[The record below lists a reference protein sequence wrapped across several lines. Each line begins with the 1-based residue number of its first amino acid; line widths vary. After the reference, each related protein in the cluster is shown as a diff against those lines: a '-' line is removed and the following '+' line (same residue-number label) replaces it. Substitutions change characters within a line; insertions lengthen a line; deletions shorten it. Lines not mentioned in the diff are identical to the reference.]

1 MTKSKKLSMFVF
13 SLLLVVASLLF
24 VACGGKDYSNVTLTA
39 SQEEIVM
46 FANDENAQNVTFTI
60 NNPVRDMASSLTYTL
75 SNPSICT
82 VSVLS
87 TQSYSTTYAIT
98 GVKGGVSDMTVR
110 TNEGNVSHTIRI
122 QVRQFSSNISPA
134 DNSLYLS
141 LSSEFYPSA
150 ADFTFSDNA
159 TERDL
164 DFYFYGKVN
173 DSSSL
178 TIGDITQNEEYV
190 NAFVQANLIEM
201 NDSQYIIFTDE
212 NGLLYT
218 LGRGVTNNRT
228 QNTFYSF
235 INVNL
240 TDGEYVFDTAVATK
254 VQAGDKFTFFAVN
267 QVDGGE
273 VIYCQRDFYVLID
286 INYESISHEYGY
298 RIVEHDYTA
307 GSDYLYKLE
316 DASQGEITLVP
327 SYQNTIPDGIFIG
340 NTVDFITIYLGVTI
354 ASEND
359 LMQVRSYVD
368 DANVINVKR
377 IESLS
382 SNGQTTYYFQID
394 CATGVEDLTN
404 LNINFY
410 YEGFE
415 NSEDENVNFVYS
427 IPVNIRVIPTN
438 LLINNIDFTTSEI
451 VYTFYNSYAG
461 NSFGWQEFLFS
472 VNPEDA
478 EYDELIID
486 LTDTDLQLRYN
497 NTIYQDQAVIIYDLS
512 QPVYIKGVTDA
523 AITSG
528 RQTIPVSLNFN
539 VIQEG
544 SLKLSLQYEIVQ
556 GATFVEFQTE
566 EFSDRIYLDLNAQE
580 PVEFLDLYA
589 DAQFSSITVSNL
601 SGSSVA
607 RFIIDEQNPY
617 KQEGSK
623 YLLNLHIKALATG
636 TGTYSIVLDNGV
648 QTTLTITVQESLGD
662 ISISTQN
669 QQNSIKYIE
678 DVKETER
685 NSTLLYVFNAADET
699 TFFDIEVVANDN
711 VSSTAITNIQFNF
724 TSQLI
729 QLNDVTNNNKNFN
742 VYLRANGSSELQ
754 LTIGGYSIT
763 DFRLE
768 AITKTYYLDIVAF
781 NYIGNLNVFKESD
794 GEGNYLDPSSTN
806 ENIRNYG
813 VNAAYADVYSGTSL
827 TSAREAVFNITVNN
841 KDAYLFA
848 NPSYLNADTRTMY
861 VENTFDQSYVYWET
875 DSDLGIQ
882 KNGEAV
888 NIMYQSTEESNVYT
902 IVGLGTFDT
911 ETLTFTAFSNIQ
923 NPRTFKLIAHVR
935 QYGRVYSYTINIR
948 ISVYEEVSRI
958 TLQDSITSIEFTSTE
973 RQFSL
978 IAYPTNL
985 TATNG
990 EIVALFEGGD
1000 ITIQRDDGSTA
1011 TYYMLDED
1019 SIEYIESDGRYQIT
1033 LTVND
1038 EFVKYA
1044 EDYQDAMEG
1053 TLYIAARDWLDDNNN
1068 ILSDYQDLAIEIEV
1082 RFANGTEQNRFTLNS
1097 AQDLVNMNLSAHYQ
1111 ISTTIDV
1118 SSISDKLPLGQLQG
1132 SIVGTSEYAEITGIN
1147 IINSS
1152 SINNIEYYGIFTSI
1166 GTNAYIEYVK
1176 FTGEFNIGSTENEDA
1191 FASGGSYIGLVAGE
1205 NNGTLINIGVTI
1217 ASSNINVKSGYVG
1230 GVVGCNNGTIIQDY
1244 TLFEDNSSN
1253 TRTYSEEQ
1261 LKNVEGNYNIVGSG
1275 RYSLAGLT
1283 PNILVY
1289 MEGTVTV
1296 SYVSTQDVNILTYVG
1311 GVAGQNNG
1319 TIEKIDSKV
1328 LAFTGYTNYMAYTQI
1343 SLVPISFNGYTTFTN
1358 QTYVGGLAGTSGN
1371 SSTII
1376 GGYNNYQNDTL
1387 TFMRYRH
1394 YEGANETATDND
1406 YIAGQGIVVG
1416 GQVSGYDYVG
1426 GVVGYIDAIGDGG
1439 IAQDNFT
1446 GITSRTFVR
1455 GLLSSVATPTPASV
1469 AAIAN
1474 IKNVNNMNS
1483 AFAMQAVDVGN
1494 TGINSSMIVLHNT
1507 TVINSYFRETNIAN
1521 SNKLAFGNS
1530 SGNTV
1535 AIMNGTE
1542 GEEQENIKY
1551 TNVNTFVMS
1560 RSRIEM
1566 ADSNITINNL
1576 IRTSYYGD
1584 FVIVGD
1590 NGNTLLAQSF
1600 FTEGGDI
1607 FLSLNAG
1614 FNNKLTPEG
1623 YENHQSV
1630 GNKEIYYMFYF
1641 AVSSAGGDGSQ
1652 DYQELLDT
1660 YMNNVSFN
1668 STLYP
1673 FTTNGEMTFT
1683 SNTRDIL
1690 TIDQNGRITV
1700 KGTGIANITATSIL
1714 NTNNAIEFYIYVVNY
1729 FNPDAQGFTEEV
1741 EDTSIIYPN
1750 GSSSSLPIGDTTIN
1764 LRGQNS
1770 ASLYV
1775 RPHYTLNIQLNST
1788 SDNTRI
1794 NVDALGVATLNNVV
1808 FNLATNTIV
1817 TAQVTSVQ
1825 RASDVIDDET
1835 GGMSTQYV
1843 DAKDELDIEV
1853 AGQTITLR
1861 RNELTQEADYKL
1873 AITPIV
1879 EFTFSETDNQTGE
1892 QFNVTYVSGVNR
1904 ELDNV
1909 TVNYRK
1915 GASSIN
1921 NTKYN
1926 EVTLLSSRKFED
1938 VIIIDS
1944 TAVENTP
1951 LYYIVRDDN
1960 INIQGSES
1968 LKGQGF
1974 NFLYD
1979 LDTAATYGSEFL
1991 FDVSFVSDINN
2002 SLNLSSQRFNLTI
2015 SLNKNSQAYINRY
2028 VENIYGQYTIY
2039 ILAESNTA
2047 IYKAITIN
2055 LEQTNISSVV
2065 IDNYSSLAESTG
2077 TVGISSTSNYAY
2089 PGTTGLLAIT
2099 ISPDDSDFDY
2109 ILIENA
2115 PENYN
2120 NGNASANFGF
2130 LARKANT
2137 TGTNNI
2143 FDDKSIVGS
2152 ATSTG
2157 LRVDLNDIISTYN
2170 QTENVDDETQ
2180 NIYYTYNG
2188 VVYISYDLTSVNVN
2202 DESTT
2207 SIKITLMKDGEA
2219 AYTVT
2224 KNLTVRLQ
2232 NYVSVEIENKT
2243 PAYTNEN
2250 GYYASYNV
2258 ARGMRYHLL
2267 INSYGYLSSNISAPT
2282 LSNDTFATIV
2292 EEDGEYYLEI
2302 SSNTISYDNN
2312 ANAFNISI
2320 SATQIDGDNVRSS
2333 SSTTHVVIQEYVVE
2347 YNGESVGNSEDIIS
2361 GMGNGEINVQVGTQT
2376 TFSVDIFSHIEYDLT
2391 NVEVVSSVNEFMA
2404 NLAHNGIWK
2413 VTTNLIN
2420 DELPDY
2426 SQADD
2431 EGKLYYLGYDA
2442 AGGILSGS
2450 NYYFNYTGLNLT
2462 PVRTHDPDDRFYYI
2476 TFYSDFSYSSSTG
2489 TYTAS
2494 RPKENNSVVSIGSQT
2509 VHTEFV
2515 LNVYSSSSEE
2525 SPIPIYDYNDFL
2537 DMQSGGYYIL
2547 LNDLTLPNRANE
2559 SQGIEAFTPQ
2569 EATFKSFDGNGHTIN
2584 FAGTY
2589 DLGSATRIG
2598 LFTSLP
2604 EGSIIRNL
2612 NVNFTAATD
2621 GSDVNVDP
2629 NDDYGWYGLR
2639 TVKFI
2644 TTTDTFNYG
2653 TIVAENQGTITNCR
2667 VSSDNVSGSEYY
2679 VVVKADNALNGLS
2692 YMGGITA
2699 TNSGYITNC
2708 TVSVNMRTPY
2718 NMGGIVGQNS
2728 GKIAACYFKDS
2739 VLVNNSQQNQ
2749 HIAGFAVTNTEAGQ
2763 IITSYVSGQQSNTS
2777 LYSKDSES
2785 YIASTIAAAGFVYQ
2799 NAGYI
2804 SDCYTD
2810 IDLSQTTSD
2819 MAGFA
2824 YMNGGEIRNSFSLSV
2839 LRNNVTASA
2848 GFARYNSYDNSTGT
2862 FENCYY
2868 FYNEEQISSAGSS
2881 TDNENQGGNTSSVN
2895 EDGFITGEKDIN
2907 TSVIPITYDGIERL
2921 NAGGFAN
2928 ISENFENYSY
2938 HNSMGTNA
2946 VWFYSSGN
2954 TSTTYVD
2961 YIPTTETVDIEG
2973 EDGNVQTN
2981 TMYRTELMTFGL
2993 NRLELV
2999 SPNVIALSI
3008 RNFSYSEL
3016 DANTGEVIYHYIDDS
3031 NTPNRGSIHNPRLIY
3046 DAQTMESEISEQT
3059 SGSNINISNYRII
3072 SDIDYSEYEDLSV
3085 LYKTTFAGNLEGN
3098 GMEISQ
3104 ISLVAM
3110 DNLTSAGLFAQI
3122 GYSAN
3127 NTGVV
3132 KNLTIT
3138 PTQVAFANSNSV
3150 GTLAG
3155 TLRYG
3160 YIYDVTIDGRLG
3172 ATGSTNGAVVIGRNF
3187 VGGVVGRA
3195 ISSYSI
3201 KNISSN
3207 INTSSTYTSALDS
3220 IYTETQNNLTSFS
3233 YSGSIAGFV
3242 GTGSAYN
3249 LEVSGVSSIQGSR
3262 VGFAFGGIGNSA
3274 TISRVFVDVAQSSI
3288 IRAYH
3293 YGGYVAGETSGK
3305 LSYAHVSSNGNME
3318 STFSVVPRAASAV
3331 GGITGVLSGGTISNA
3346 VMEQSFRATAVSNS
3360 SNTIN
3365 NVGGIAGIITNAGNR
3380 PSYIE
3385 YSIVNADLEGASI
3398 LGGTVGSI
3406 ENVLFMDNIAVK
3418 STSLSV
3424 TGQTA
3429 NPYLGGV
3436 VGLLSGENNA
3446 SLTMTNSYCTSL
3458 LTVNTSTSG
3467 SESAAAVGGLVGGTE
3482 NSRVPFLAYCYT
3494 TSTIDATVVDNRSI
3508 DAVSTYSAMF
3518 DEEGKKTNDKALFN
3532 YAINNDTSKG
3542 NFSHVYYLGHNSS
3555 TTTINGNDENSL
3567 SAYNACESYGIT
3579 YRTKV
3584 LNATIGLT
3592 INNYGTSSLEYA
3604 QNFALTSPTVLTG
3617 TTADIFYNLYSDIYS
3632 TTRSLFTYSNTSS
3645 NSSYSLAGE
3654 TYEYEDGVY
3663 IFKKT
3668 LEDNK
3673 TITADNIEKDY
3684 NGVLK
3689 VIYITASDD
3698 RYIYGTY
3705 NDRTGFWKEGFTS
3718 PTDKYEQTI
3727 EATSIEKIIIDFD
3740 KADKLIY
3747 DHMSNSYSL
3756 AGDIYTY
3763 NENNGIYS
3771 CTTTFDGGT
3780 TLEYGEAD
3788 YGVLDIAYI
3797 TASGTKYTYGTYN
3810 DKTGFFRLNAE
3821 GEVDKDEQVQ
3831 TSLTVVSIEKVLLV
3845 EKIIA
3850 NTVLVNSAGTN
3861 FEQMTVRAGT
3871 GNSLALAY
3879 RNILT
3884 NTIYYQTERGFET
3897 ASGATLTDIPT
3908 IPVWNTSR
3916 TGVSTL
3922 AFESELDWLNR

>member
-60 NNPVRDMASSLTYTL
+60 NNPVNDMASSLTYTL
-75 SNPSICT
+75 SNPSVCT

-87 TQSYSTTYAIT
+87 TQNYSTTYAIT
-98 GVKGGVSDMTVR
+98 GIKGGVSDMTVR
-110 TNEGNVSHTIRI
+110 TNEGNISHTIRI
-122 QVRQFSSNISPA
+122 QVRQFSSSISPA

-141 LSSEFYPSA
+141 LSSELYPTA

-178 TIGDITQNEEYV
+178 TISDITQNEEYV
-190 NAFVQANLIEM
+190 NAFVQANLVEI
-201 NDSQYIIFTDE
+201 NNSQYIIFTDDA
-212 NGLLYT
+212 GSLYT

-228 QNTFYSF
+228 QNTFYNF
-235 INVNL
+235 INVTL
-240 TDGEYVFDTAVATK
+240 TEGEYVFDTASATE

-267 QVDGGE
+267 QIDGGE
-273 VIYCQRDFYVLID
+273 VIYCQRDFYVLVD
-286 INYESISHEYGY
+286 INYGSISHEYGY
-298 RIVEHDYTA
+298 RIVEHDYTI
-307 GSDYLYKLE
+307 GSDYLYRIE
-316 DASQGEITLVP
+316 DVSYGDITLVP
-327 SYQNTIPDGIFIG
+327 SYQNTIPDGLFIG
-340 NTVDFITIYLGVTI
+340 NTVDFITVYLGVTI

-359 LMQVRSYVD
+359 LLQVRSYVD

-377 IESLS
+377 IGQLS

-394 CATGVEDLTN
+394 CATGVENLTN

-410 YEGFE
+410 YDGFE

-438 LLINNIDFTTSEI
+438 LLINNIDFTTSDV

-497 NTIYQDQAVIIYDLS
+497 NTIYQDQVVTIYDLS
-512 QPVYIKGVTDA
+512 QPVYIKGATDA
-523 AITSG
+523 AITDG
-528 RQTIPVSLNFN
+528 TQTIPVTLNFN

-544 SLKLSLQYEIVQ
+544 SLQLSIQYEIVQ
-556 GATFVEFQTE
+556 GATFVDFQTE
-566 EFSDRIYLDLNAQE
+566 EFAERIYLDLNAQE

-589 DAQFSSITVSNL
+589 DAQFSSITANSL
-601 SGSSVA
+601 SGTDVA

-617 KQEGSK
+617 IQDSSN
-623 YLLNLHIKALATG
+623 YLLNLRIRPITTG
-636 TGTYSIVLDNGV
+636 TGTYSIVLDNGE

-662 ISISTQN
+662 ISIFTQN
-669 QQNSIKYIE
+669 QQNNIRY
-678 DVKETER
+678 TEVVEEAGR
-685 NSTLLYVFNAADET
+685 NSTLFYVYNTEGET
-699 TFFDIEVVANDN
+699 TFFDVQVIANN
-711 VSSTAITNIQFNF
+711 NASSTAITNIQFNF

-729 QLNDVTNNNKNFN
+729 QLGDAINNNKNFN
-742 VYLRANGSSELQ
+742 VYVRANGSSELQ
-754 LTIGGYSIT
+754 LTIGGYNIT

-768 AITKTYYLDIVAF
+768 TITKTYYLDIVAF

-794 GEGNYLDPSSTN
+794 GEGYYIDSSSTN

-813 VNAAYADVYSGTSL
+813 VNAAYADVYSGTNL

-841 KDAYLFA
+841 QDAYLFA
-848 NPSYLNADTRTMY
+848 NPAYLNADTRTMY

-882 KNGEAV
+882 KNGASV
-888 NIMYQSTEESNVYT
+888 NIMYQTAEENNVYT

-911 ETLTFTAFSNIQ
+911 STLTFTAFSNIQ
-923 NPRTFKLIAHVR
+923 NPRNFKLIAHVR

-958 TLQDSITSIEFTSTE
+958 TLQDSVTSIEFTSTE
-973 RQFSL
+973 RQYSL

-1000 ITIQRDDGSTA
+1000 ITIHNADGSTS
-1011 TYYMLDED
+1011 TYYMLDEN

-1038 EFVKYA
+1038 EFVTHA
-1044 EDYQDAMEG
+1044 EDYQDTMEG
-1053 TLYIAARDWLDDNNN
+1053 TLWIAARDWLDDNNN
-1068 ILSDYQDLAIEIEV
+1068 ILSDYQDLAIEIDV

-1097 AQDLVNMNLSAHYQ
+1097 VEDLVKMNLSAHYQ

-1118 SSISDKLPLGQLQG
+1118 STISDRLPLGQLQG
-1132 SIVGTSEYAEITGIN
+1132 SIVGTSQYAEITGIN
-1147 IINSS
+1147 IINSA
-1152 SINNIEYYGIFTSI
+1152 SINNIEYYGLFTSI

-1176 FTGEFNIGSTENEDA
+1176 FTGEFNIGGNDNVDA
-1191 FASGGSYIGLVAGE
+1191 FAPRGSYVGLVAGE
-1205 NNGTLINIGVTI
+1205 NNGSLINIGVTI
-1217 ASSNINVKSGYVG
+1217 SSSDINVMSGYVG
-1230 GVVGCNNGTIIQDY
+1230 GVVGRNRGTIIQDY

-1261 LKNVEGNYNIVGSG
+1261 LKNEDGNYNIVGSG
-1275 RYSLAGLT
+1275 RYSYAGLT

-1289 MEGTVTV
+1289 MEGTMTV
-1296 SYVSTQDVNILTYVG
+1296 NYISSQISNLTTYVG
-1311 GVAGQNNG
+1311 GVTGQNDG

-1328 LAFTGYTNYMAYTQI
+1328 LTFTGYTNYMAYSQI
-1343 SLVPISFNGYTTFTN
+1343 SLVPISFNESATLTN
-1358 QTYVGGLAGTSGN
+1358 QTYVGGLAGISGN

-1376 GGYNNYQNDTL
+1376 GGYNDYQNDTL
-1387 TFMRYRH
+1387 TFTRYRY
-1394 YEGANETATDND
+1394 YEGANETATDSD

-1426 GVVGYIDAIGDGG
+1426 GVVGYIEAIGDDG

-1446 GITSRTFVR
+1446 GITSRIFVR

-1474 IKNVNNMNS
+1474 IANVSTMNS
-1483 AFAMQAVDVGN
+1483 AFAMQAVDIGN

-1507 TVINSYFRETNIAN
+1507 TVISSYFRATNIAN
-1521 SNKLAFGNS
+1521 SNKLAFGILG
-1530 SGNTV
+1530 GNTV
-1535 AIMNGTE
+1535 AIMNGVE
-1542 GEEQENIKY
+1542 GEEQENINY
-1551 TNVNTFVMS
+1551 TNVNTFVLS
-1560 RSRIEM
+1560 RSRVEM
-1566 ADSNITINNL
+1566 TGSNISINSL

-1600 FTEGGDI
+1600 FTEGGDT

-1614 FNNKLTPEG
+1614 FNNKLTAEG
-1623 YENHQSV
+1623 YGNHQGV
-1630 GNKEIYYMFYF
+1630 GNKEVYYMFYF
-1641 AVSSAGGDGSQ
+1641 AASSTNSDTSQ
-1652 DYQELLDT
+1652 DYQELLDS

-1668 STLYP
+1668 SILYP

-1700 KGTGIANITATSIL
+1700 RGTGIANITATSIL

-1729 FNPDAQGFTEEV
+1729 FNPDAEGFTEEDG
-1741 EDTSIIYPN
+1741 DTSIIYPN
-1750 GSSSSLPIGDTTIN
+1750 GSSNSLPIGDTTIN

-1775 RPHYTLNIQLNST
+1775 RPHYTLNMQLASA
-1788 SDNTRI
+1788 SENTRI
-1794 NVDALGVATLNNVV
+1794 DIDSLGVATLNNVV
-1808 FNLATNTIV
+1808 FNLATNSVV

-1825 RASDVIDDET
+1825 RATDVIEGET
-1835 GGMSTQYV
+1835 GSVSTQYI
-1843 DAKDELDIEV
+1843 DAVDELDIEV
-1853 AGQTITLR
+1853 TGQTITLR
-1861 RNELTQEADYKL
+1861 RNDLTQEADYKL
-1873 AITPIV
+1873 TITPVV
-1879 EFTFSETDNQTGE
+1879 EFTFSETDSQTGE
-1892 QFNVTYVSGVNR
+1892 QIDVTYISGVNR

-1909 TVNYRK
+1909 TVNYRR

-1921 NTKYN
+1921 NTRYN

-1938 VIIIDS
+1938 VIVIDS
-1944 TAVENTP
+1944 TAVENSP
-1951 LYYIVRDDN
+1951 LYYIVRSDN
-1960 INIQGSES
+1960 VNIQGSES
-1968 LKGQGF
+1968 LKDQGF

-1979 LDTAATYGSEFL
+1979 LDNAAEYGSEFL

-2002 SLNLSSQRFNLTI
+2002 SSDLSNQRFNLTI
-2015 SLNKNSQAYINRY
+2015 SVNKNSQAYINRY

-2047 IYKAITIN
+2047 IYTTITIN
-2055 LEQTNISSVV
+2055 FEQTNISSVV
-2065 IDNYSSLAESTG
+2065 VDNYSNLAESTG

-2115 PENYN
+2115 SENYN
-2120 NGNASANFGF
+2120 SGNASANFGF

-2137 TGTNNI
+2137 TGENNI

-2152 ATSTG
+2152 ATATG

-2170 QTENVDDETQ
+2170 QTETVDDVTQ
-2180 NIYYTYNG
+2180 NMYYTYNG
-2188 VVYISYDLTSVNVN
+2188 VIYISYDLTSVNVN

-2207 SIKITLMKDGEA
+2207 SIRITLMKDGVA

-2232 NYVSVEIENKT
+2232 NYVSVEIEGKT
-2243 PAYTNEN
+2243 PTTTNES

-2258 ARGMRYHLL
+2258 ARGMRYHLI
-2267 INSYGYLSSNISAPT
+2267 INSYGYLSSSISAPT

-2302 SSNTISYDNN
+2302 SSNTINYDNG
-2312 ANAFNISI
+2312 ANIFDISI
-2320 SATQIDGDNVRSS
+2320 SATQTDGDNVRSS
-2333 SSTTHVVIQEYVVE
+2333 SSTTHVTIQEYVVD
-2347 YNGESVGNSEDIIS
+2347 YNGETVGDTEDIIS

-2376 TFSVDIFSHIEYDLT
+2376 TFNVDIFSHIEYDST
-2391 NVEVVSSVNEFMA
+2391 NVEVVSSVNEFMT

-2413 VTTNLIN
+2413 VSTNLIN

-2426 SQADD
+2426 AQADD
-2431 EGKLYYLGYDA
+2431 EGKIYYLGYDEN
-2442 AGGILSGS
+2442 GSIESGS

-2476 TFYSDFSYSSSTG
+2476 TFYSNYSYSASTG
-2489 TYTAS
+2489 TYTAQ
-2494 RPKENNSVVSIGSQT
+2494 RPDTEDYNDDIIIIESQT

-2547 LNDLTLPNRANE
+2547 LNDITLPNRANE

-2589 DLGSATRIG
+2589 DLGSATSIG
-2598 LFTSLP
+2598 LFTTLS

-2612 NVNFTAATD
+2612 NINFTAAND
-2621 GSDVNVDP
+2621 GSDVNIDQ

-2644 TTTDTFNYG
+2644 TTADTFNYG
-2653 TIVAENQGTITNCR
+2653 GIVAENQGIITNCR
-2667 VSSDNVSGSEYY
+2667 VSTDNVSGNEYY
-2679 VVVKADNALNGLS
+2679 VVVKADNALNGSS
-2692 YMGGITA
+2692 YMGGIAA
-2699 TNSGYITNC
+2699 TNSGHITNC

-2728 GKIAACYFKDS
+2728 GKIAACYFKDGT
-2739 VLVNNSQQNQ
+2739 LVNNSQQNQ
-2749 HIAGFAVTNTEAGQ
+2749 YVAGFAVTNSEAGQ
-2763 IITSYVSGQQSNTS
+2763 IITSYVSGQHSNTS

-2785 YIASTIAAAGFVYQ
+2785 YIASTIASAGFVYQ

-2848 GFARYNSYDNSTGT
+2848 GFARYDSYDNGTGT
-2862 FENCYY
+2862 FEDCYY
-2868 FYNEEQISSAGSS
+2868 FYNEEQSGETGSV
-2881 TDNENQGGNTSSVN
+2881 TD
-2895 EDGFITGEKDIN
+2895 DGFLTGEEDIN

-2928 ISENFENYSY
+2928 ISENFANYSY
-2938 HNSMGTNA
+2938 QNSMGTNA
-2946 VWFYSSGN
+2946 VWFYSNGN

-2961 YIPTTETVDIEG
+2961 YIPTTETVDISG

-2981 TMYRTELMTFGL
+2981 TIYRTELMTFGL

-2999 SPNVIALSI
+2999 SPNVAALSI

-3046 DAQTMESEISEQT
+3046 DAATMESEISEQT
-3059 SGSNINISNYRII
+3059 SGSNLNISNYRII

-3085 LYKTTFAGNLEGN
+3085 LYATTFAGNLEGN

-3104 ISLVAM
+3104 ISLVSM

-3172 ATGSTNGAVVIGRNF
+3172 ETGGNTDGTVVIGRNF
-3187 VGGVVGRA
+3187 AGGVVGRA
-3195 ISSYSI
+3195 ITSYSM

-3220 IYTETQNNLTSFS
+3220 IYTESQTNLTSFS
-3233 YSGSIAGFV
+3233 YSGSISGFM

-3249 LEVSGVSSIQGSR
+3249 LEVSGTSSIQGSR
-3262 VGFAFGGIGNSA
+3262 AGFAFGGIGNSA
-3274 TISRVFVDVAQSSI
+3274 NISMVFVDVMQNSI

-3293 YGGYVAGETSGK
+3293 YGGYVAGETSGT

-3331 GGITGVLSGGTISNA
+3331 GGITGILSGGTISNA
-3346 VMEQSFRATAVSNS
+3346 VMEQSFRATTVSTS

-3365 NVGGIAGIITNAGNR
+3365 NVGGIVGIITNAGNR

-3385 YSIVNADLEGASI
+3385 YCIVNADLEGASI
-3398 LGGTVGSI
+3398 LGGAVGSI
-3406 ENVLFMDNIAVK
+3406 ENVLYIDNVAVK

-3424 TGQTA
+3424 TGQRA

-3458 LTVNTSTSG
+3458 LTINTSTSG
-3467 SESAAAVGGLVGGTE
+3467 SESAAAVGGLVGGTQS
-3482 NSRVPFLAYCYT
+3482 SRVPFLAYCYT

-3508 DAVSTYSAMF
+3508 DAVGTYSSLF
-3518 DEEGKKTNDKALFN
+3518 DAEGNKTNENASFN
-3532 YAINNDTSKG
+3532 YAIYNDTSNG
-3542 NFSHVYYLGHNSS
+3542 NFNHVYYLGHNSS
-3555 TTTINGNDENSL
+3555 TTTSSGSGDNSL
-3567 SAYNACESYGIT
+3567 TAYNASENYGIT

-3592 INNYGTSSLEYA
+3592 VNNYGTSSLDYG
-3604 QNFALTSPTVLTG
+3604 QNFTLTNQAMALG
-3617 TTADIFYNLYSDIYS
+3617 TTADVYYNLFADIYHTPEFVS
-3632 TTRSLFTYSNTSS
+3632 
-3645 NSSYSLAGE
+3645 AG
-3654 TYEYEDGVY
+3654 DGRAVA
-3663 IFKKT
+3663 
-3668 LEDNK
+3668 E
-3673 TITADNIEKDY
+3673 
-3684 NGVLK
+3684 
-3689 VIYITASDD
+3689 
-3698 RYIYGTY
+3698 
-3705 NDRTGFWKEGFTS
+3705 
-3718 PTDKYEQTI
+3718 
-3727 EATSIEKIIIDFD
+3727 
-3740 KADKLIY
+3740 LIY
-3747 DHMSNSYSL
+3747 DHSNNSYSL
-3756 AGDIYTY
+3756 GGEVFTY
-3763 NENNGIYS
+3763 NENNGDYVNTETYESAQTIS
-3771 CTTTFDGGT
+3771 SP
-3780 TLEYGEAD
+3780 END
-3788 YGVLDIAYI
+3788 YGVLDITYI
-3797 TASGTKYTYGTYN
+3797 TASGTRYTYGTYN
-3810 DKTGFFRLNAE
+3810 SGEEGGGTGFWELNE
-3821 GEVDKDEQVQ
+3821 NGNVDLSRNKLDELQV
-3831 TSLTVVSIEKVLLV
+3831 TSIEKLLNLENATQNIVL
-3845 EKIIA
+3845 A
-3850 NTVLVNSAGTN
+3850 NNAGSY
-3861 FEQMTVRAGT
+3861 FEQMLYDDGT
-3871 GNSLALAY
+3871 SSPVLAY

-3884 NTIYYQTERGFET
+3884 NTIYYYHDIGTNDYQIATS
-3897 ASGATLTDIPT
+3897 SGTILTDIPT
-3908 IPVWNTSR
+3908 IPVWVTSR

-3922 AFESELDWLNR
+3922 AFENDLGWLDR